1 MKLAKPFRGD
11 YKMTQGFGKSQSG
24 LRYSYHYGIDYGV
37 PDKTV
42 LLSAFDG
49 VVEKVVNTFMPM
61 VGYGRYLVIRASDAD
76 NEKPDHIWRIL
87 YAHCSEIIVKTG
99 QLVKKG
105 EMIALSGRTG
115 YVVSLG
121 GGGYHLH
128 FGLSRDGVYVDPL
141 PFFAPPVS
149 VPVVS
154 LDPPAPSV
162 PSKASPIASA
172 SETYPIP
179 GVLTGNFKEYVIK
192 RGDTLWG
199 ISLRFYGSGIFWDFL
214 FRNNLDVVG
223 NNPNVL
229 KVGSVLQLPK
239 IKK

>member
-11 YKMTQGFGKSQSG
+11 YKLTQGFGKAQSG
-24 LRYSYHYGIDYGV
+24 LRYSYHYGLDYGL
-37 PDKTV
+37 PNETV

-49 VVEKVVNTFMPM
+49 EVEKVVDSFVPM
-61 VGYGRYLVIRASDAD
+61 VGYGRHVIIRETEENGATY
-76 NEKPDHIWRIL
+76 RIL
-87 YAHCSEIIVKTG
+87 YAHCSKIIVKLG
-99 QLVKKG
+99 QRVQKG
-105 EMIALSGRTG
+105 EMIALSGNTG

-128 FGLSRDGVYVDPL
+128 FGLSKSGTWIDPL
-141 PFFAPPVS
+141 PYFLPSVS
-149 VPVVS
+149 LPVVS
-154 LDPPAPSV
+154 LDTPVPSA
-162 PSKASPIASA
+162 PSKASPLADA
-172 SETYPIP
+172 SETYPVP
-179 GVLTGNFKEYVIK
+179 GILTGNFKEYVVK